1 MPKGNIDNIQLNHS
15 AAFYRLKSTQQK
27 LRDLR
32 KVLRIAARHETGSR
46 DYYVYKLRENVII
59 EDKTLQ
65 YSICVFRYD
74 GKSPLFVNEVAD
86 YKEYHVGY
94 LMVVEYGDYVTIS
107 KRGVEDISLL
117 TEQLDTIP
125 SDILCNSF
133 VNDDTNIERLS
144 MRNLDASD
152 NALRAKSV
160 EGLDIRQ
167 SYSGY
172 GANRNLVKSVRLNS
186 DSNHRKNVTTATSFI
201 TETGIKAS
209 VINYVSWVKVVVDTI
224 MSYVPHSTFL
234 DIFAQSV
241 DFATYKDQLTPV
253 SILFYQDKILSD
265 LESGL
270 ITKVFF
276 YYTNGEYEIDIDK
289 WLRKFE
295 RCLDIEKRDE
305 AYYVKNNIDTTLQVK
320 KCSSSIRLSGGKLF
334 RHIYIRSADGTE
346 RNLISYLNLNK
357 CFSIYFSERDL
368 IYNNNKLLK
377 DNQLLGNIKTFL
389 NVFDGCDKLSNV
401 YSEKG
406 DIANNPNAFE
416 EQSVFRF
423 TEDVLCTPKD
433 YAFGILDDLGNEWAD
448 HIGVSNNKIAF
459 FVEKCKNSKNSTKE
473 RPISPHFSASAFQ
486 DVVAQAEKN
495 LGNLTVMDHLLDEK
509 HDFWLRNYNNDN
521 INTNIPR
528 LRFGVSVEDAISK
541 WKEVKR
547 APNHQ
552 TEMNLVVNFISKAEL
567 TDKLE
572 HFQDENVSI
581 SHKNEVMQI
590 LWLVSSLINCA
601 REVGAN
607 VHIYCK
613 P

>member
-27 LRDLR
+27 LRYLR
-32 KVLRIAARHETGSR
+32 KVLRIAAQHETGSR
-46 DYYVYKLRENVII
+46 DYYVYKLRENVIV
-59 EDKTLQ
+59 EDKMLK

-133 VNDDTNIERLS
+133 VNDGTNIERLS

-276 YYTNGEYEIDIDK
+276 HYTNGEYEIDIDK

-320 KCSSSIRLSGGKLF
+320 KGSSSIRLSGGKLF
-334 RHIYIRSADGTE
+334 RHIYIRFADGTE

-389 NVFDGCDKLSNV
+389 SVFDGCDKLSNV

-448 HIGVSNNKIAF
+448 HIGISDNKIAF

-509 HDFWLRNYNNDN
+509 RNFWTQNYKNDET
-521 INTNIPR
+521 NTNIAR
-528 LRFGVSVEDAISK
+528 LRFGTSVDDAINK

-552 TEMNLVVNFISKAEL
+552 TEMNLVVNFISKTEL
-567 TDKLE
+567 KEKLE
-572 HFQDENVSI
+572 HLQDEDYAI
-581 SHKNEVMQI
+581 SYKNEVMQI